1 MNLAKLQNKL
11 IAAGRRQEPDLRVP
25 YAFEKRIMA
34 RLAARER
41 IDHWAFWVHG
51 MWRAA
56 ASSVAVAGLF
66 MIVCHFQPVVSESGH
81 DLTQDLENT
90 LLASA
95 EMPDIS
101 ALP

>member
-1 MNLAKLQNKL
+1 MNLAKLQDKL
-11 IAAGRRQEPDLRVP
+11 IAAGRRQEPDERVP

-34 RLAARER
+34 RLAGRER
-41 IDHWAFWVHG
+41 MDLWAFWVRG

-56 ASSVAVAGLF
+56 ASSVAVAALF
-66 MIVCHFQPVVSESGH
+66 VAFCHFLPVMPESGH
-81 DLTQDLENT
+81 DLGQDLENT

-95 EMPDIS
+95 EMPDLS